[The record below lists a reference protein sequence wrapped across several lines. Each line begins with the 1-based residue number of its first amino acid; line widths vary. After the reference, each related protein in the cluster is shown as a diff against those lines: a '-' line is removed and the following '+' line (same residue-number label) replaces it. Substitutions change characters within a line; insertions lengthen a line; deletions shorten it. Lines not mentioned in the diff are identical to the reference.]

1 MPRNM
6 FYGFALYQHFMQNK
20 PYTPHFFRLFFTF
33 IFVLITLPLCIFA
46 QEETKGHFEINTS
59 LSPDSYRFW
68 IYTPADYTPNGH
80 PLPLVIFLH
89 GASLCGHDINKVRR
103 YGVLDAID
111 KGKIIPTLVIAPQ
124 NSGGAWSP
132 SKLNKLLEWTTEH
145 YAVDTNRVYVLGMS
159 LGGYGTM
166 DFVCAYPNKVAAAM
180 ALCGGCSAKD
190 VSPLGK
196 VPLWII
202 HGTND
207 RAVSIKQ
214 SQRVVESLEQEG
226 NNKLLRYTWLQGG
239 NHGLPARL
247 FYLQKTYDWLFTHSL
262 KDNPRSVATHF
273 DITPQDIRET
283 YIELRMFSRYYNQ
296 D

>member
-1 MPRNM
+1 M
-6 FYGFALYQHFMQNK
+6 
-20 PYTPHFFRLFFTF
+20 
-33 IFVLITLPLCIFA
+33 
-46 QEETKGHFEINTS
+46 
-59 LSPDSYRFW
+59 
-68 IYTPADYTPNGH
+68 
-80 PLPLVIFLH
+80 
-89 GASLCGHDINKVRR
+89 RR

-207 RAVSIKQ
+207 RAVPIKQ
-214 SQRVVESLEQEG
+214 SQRVVENLEQEG